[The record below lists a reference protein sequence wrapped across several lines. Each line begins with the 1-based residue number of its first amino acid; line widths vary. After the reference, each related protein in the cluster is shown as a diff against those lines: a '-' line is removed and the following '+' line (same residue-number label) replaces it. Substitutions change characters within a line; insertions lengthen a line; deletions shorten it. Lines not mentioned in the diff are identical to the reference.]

1 MKKVIVFVLILW
13 CPAILLAQELEKNFL
28 MSLEKSGRLELLNKL
43 DSVKEKYPNSP
54 IPLYLEAYLEQDAE
68 RAVLLYRRV
77 IDSYSSSPY
86 AVSARLK
93 IAKYYYARG
102 SYISARQELDQ
113 VNKKFPN
120 STFVP
125 EAKFLAARCLM
136 ATGNYSIAEEEFKH
150 IIRTYPHSPYK
161 SDAREELKLIIQ
173 KFKQMKNESN
183 PTRRQEARDEFPETE
198 TPAER
203 YTIQIGAYSDER
215 NANRQKDFY
224 THQGYDVTVRSKYAN
239 NRRLYVV
246 WIGDFATR
254 DEAIRFGE
262 DFKSR
267 VGLSF
272 QVVPK

>member
-1 MKKVIVFVLILW
+1 
-13 CPAILLAQELEKNFL
+13 

-54 IPLYLEAYLEQDAE
+54 IPQYLEAYLEQDAD
-68 RAVLLYRRV
+68 RAVLLYRSV
-77 IDSYSSSPY
+77 IDNYSNSPY

-93 IAKYYYARG
+93 IAKYYYAKG

-113 VNKKFPN
+113 VSKKFPN
-120 STFVP
+120 SSFIP
-125 EAKFLAARCLM
+125 ETKFLAARCLM

-161 SDAREELKLIIQ
+161 SDAREELKLIIE
-173 KFKQMKNESN
+173 KFKQMKDDSE
-183 PTRRQEARDEFPETE
+183 PARRQESRDEFPKTE
-198 TPAER
+198 IVAER

-215 NANRQKDFY
+215 NANRQRDFY
-224 THQGYDVTVRSKYAN
+224 SHQGYDASVRSKHAN

-246 WIGDFATR
+246 WIGDFASR
-254 DEAIRFGE
+254 DEAMRFGE

-267 VGLSF
+267 NGLSF